1 LATVGFELEGQ
12 SYRLENADSDISV
25 GSPNLEL
32 RRSELRLRLEYQRS
46 LSKFYWIG
54 IQAGLRYN
62 YAFEVDSFGPDNTEF
77 FRGFFGDQK
86 YVLENTLAHTWFVQ
100 VTFNLVSP

>member
-1 LATVGFELEGQ
+1 
-12 SYRLENADSDISV
+12 
-25 GSPNLEL
+25 
-32 RRSELRLRLEYQRS
+32 
-46 LSKFYWIG
+46 
-54 IQAGLRYN
+54 LRYN